1 MKRSGSIF
9 LTLTVVMG
17 LCGILPILAIED
29 SPSSLAFF
37 NIFGKQQK
45 EDWKTVDEMRGL
57 VDDRLYEVMECYAA
71 MRTNESVV
79 TQRLGPFFSYQVKLR
94 TEPVFMIKN
103 NTVYVRDRTTAE
115 AGRLITWGYRLGLLR
130 YPGGMSYPL
139 PFEARCLMKV
149 NETHYKLSVAF
160 YEQVYLKKMVVLSA
174 VTPKDYE
181 YPRDYLAGGWF
192 KREEHKCRLLRMEF
206 GGEKP
211 PIDNPP
217 IPCHYMD
224 YQWDRPNPLTVGF
237 AREFE
242 RLLDEEKLPKNVAIT
257 IATKFANV
265 LMDYLSKKPDK
276 SGKRILTLYDP
287 VTKSVSK
294 LELPEMTTIYYPEDV
309 DWRSMLEGYGWCGS
323 FARIVQYILRD
334 LGLDVYYIGI
344 NITGAHAV
352 LGVNEKDIIGAKGI
366 DGVTVVVV
374 QRDDGLVVRIR
385 VLEVSDVDRPHSIF
399 YLNETKHMAFVQYN
413 SV

>member
-1 MKRSGSIF
+1 MKRSGSVF
-9 LTLTVVMG
+9 LTLAVVVG

-29 SPSSLAFF
+29 SPGSLAFF

-45 EDWKTVDEMRGL
+45 EDWKTVNEMKGL
-57 VDDRLYEVMECYAA
+57 VDDKLYEVMQCYAA
-71 MRTNESVV
+71 MRTNESVI
-79 TQRLGPFFSYQVKLR
+79 TQQLGPFYSYQVKLR

-181 YPRDYLAGGWF
+181 YPKDYRVWDWF
-192 KREEHKCRLLRMEF
+192 KGEEHKCRLLRMKF

-217 IPCHYMD
+217 IPCHGMNY
-224 YQWDRPNPLTVGF
+224 YWERPNPLTAGF

-242 RLLDEEKLPKNVAIT
+242 RLLEEEKLPKNAAIT

-265 LMDYLSKKPDK
+265 LMNFPSMKPDK

-294 LELPEMTTIYYPEDV
+294 LELPKMTIYYPEDAN
-309 DWRSMLEGYGWCGS
+309 WYNMLAGYGWCGS
-323 FARIVQYILRD
+323 FVGVVQYILRY
-334 LGLDVYYIGI
+334 LGLDVYITSI
-344 NITGAHAV
+344 DITGAHGV
-352 LGVNEKDIIGAKGI
+352 LGVNEKDITGAKGI
-366 DGVTVVVV
+366 DGVTVVAVE
-374 QRDDGLVVRIR
+374 RDDGLVVRIR

-399 YLNETKHMAFVQYN
+399 YLDETKYMAFSQYN
-413 SV
+413 PV